1 MIDKSHPLSKK
12 LDERLKGW
20 RRLPSG
26 QIAYL
31 PFIGTAVFPMTDGA
45 AFAVRFEASRFEGD
59 KQPDTIQVKMTPQQ
73 CRETASQLIAVAEY
87 LEKESKAPAGEKP
100 N

>member
-1 MIDKSHPLSKK
+1 MSAGDDLKRK
-12 LDERLKGW
+12 LDQRLKGW
-20 RRLPSG
+20 RRLPNG
-26 QIAYL
+26 DIAYL

-45 AFAVRFEASRFEGD
+45 AFAVRFEASRFPGD
-59 KQPDTIQVKMTPQQ
+59 RSPDNLQVKMTAQQ

-87 LEKESKAPAGEKP
+87 LEKESKPPEGEKP